1 MQCLKPQVVLTP
13 LEYFNSRKR
22 KILEYLN
29 NYKVKLNVSIPPL
42 TCTDLDKNYNIEE
55 FEVMKQTDPD
65 KFKKIYF
72 LWLCFT
78 MYIY

>member
-1 MQCLKPQVVLTP
+1 M
-13 LEYFNSRKR
+13 EYFNSKKK

-55 FEVMKQTDPD
+55 FEVMNKQIQINLKNIFPG
-65 KFKKIYF
+65 
-72 LWLCFT
+72 LCSQCIF
-78 MYIY
+78 INCV

>member
-1 MQCLKPQVVLTP
+1 MFKPQVVLTP

-55 FEVMKQTDPD
+55 FESYETNRSR
-65 KFKKIYF
+65 
-72 LWLCFT
+72 
-78 MYIY
+78 